1 MVYEAIVFR
10 KTLNQSLQLER
21 AVKHVAGEQL
31 VAFSGDN
38 LGTRVTLFNEKLV
51 SKINEDRWNE
61 VLSKC
66 MPKGIDDIES
76 GDEGGDRSIL
86 DHIGG
91 DVFDFESPGK
101 RN

>member
-1 MVYEAIVFR
+1 MAG
-10 KTLNQSLQLER
+10 
-21 AVKHVAGEQL
+21 KHCGQL
-31 VAFSGDN
+31 VAFSGDK
-38 LGTRVTLFNEKLV
+38 LGTRVSLINEKLI
-51 SKINEDRWNE
+51 SKVNEDRWNE
-61 VLSKC
+61 VLLEC
-66 MPKGIDDIES
+66 TPKGIDDFQS